1 MKAAV
6 LGALGAPPACGAFRA
21 PELQAGECRVWVT
34 AAAIKHLER
43 AIAAG
48 THYASPDQLPIVP
61 GLDGVGRL
69 DDGARVYFVV
79 QRRPFGAMA
88 AQAPAAWTV
97 PVPDALDDAT
107 AAAVVN
113 PALAAWL
120 PLHERAR
127 LVPGETVL
135 VLGASGTAGQMAVTL
150 ARQLGARRVVACGRR
165 MAVLERLAADAIID
179 LDLPDAE
186 LSRAFAA
193 EARRGLGV
201 IVDYLWGRPAE
212 LLIGQLAQSDL
223 SPAPD
228 GRAIR
233 FVCVGAMAGPT
244 VQLASGVLRGS
255 RLEITGSGTGNFP
268 DAAAMAAAT
277 ARVFDLALAGHLPI
291 RVQTAPLED
300 VARVWDLDTPGL
312 RWVLTP

>member
-1 MKAAV
+1 MKAAI
-6 LGALGAPPACGAFRA
+6 LGTLGSPPTCGSFRA
-21 PELQAGECRVWVT
+21 PELQAGERRVWVT
-34 AAAIKHLER
+34 AAALKHLER

-48 THYASPDQLPIVP
+48 THYASPDRLPIIP

-69 DDGARVYFVV
+69 DDGSRVYFVV

-97 PVPDALDDAT
+97 PVPDALDDAA

-127 LVPGETVL
+127 LMPGETVL

-150 ARQLGARRVVACGRR
+150 ARQLGAGRVVACGRR
-165 MAVLERLAADAIID
+165 IDVLERLAADAIID
-179 LDLPDAE
+179 LGLPDTQ
-186 LSRAFAA
+186 LSRTFAA

-201 IVDYLWGRPAE
+201 IVDYLWGRPAG

-223 SPAPD
+223 SPATD
-228 GRAIR
+228 ARAIR
-233 FVCVGAMAGPT
+233 FVCVGAMAGPA
-244 VQLASGVLRGS
+244 VQLASGILRGS
-255 RLEITGSGTGNFP
+255 RLEIMGSGTGNFP
-268 DAAAMAAAT
+268 DAAGMAAAT

-291 RVQTAPLED
+291 RVQTAPIED
-300 VARVWDLDTPGL
+300 VARVWDRDAADR
-312 RWVLTP
+312 RWVLTL

>member
-1 MKAAV
+1 MKAAI
-6 LGALGAPPACGAFRA
+6 LGALGSPPTCGEFPA
-21 PELQAGECRVWVT
+21 PELQAGERRVRVT

-48 THYASPDQLPIVP
+48 THYASPDRLPIIP

-97 PVPDALDDAT
+97 PVPDGLDDAT
-107 AAAVVN
+107 AAALVN

-165 MAVLERLAADAIID
+165 VAVLERLAADAIID
-179 LDLPDAE
+179 LGASDTQVA
-186 LSRAFAA
+186 RAFAA
-193 EARRGLGV
+193 EVRRGLGV

-223 SPAPD
+223 SPAMNE
-228 GRAIR
+228 RAIR

-244 VQLASGVLRGS
+244 VPLPSGVLRGS
-255 RLEITGSGTGNFP
+255 RLEIMGSGTGNFP
-268 DAAAMAAAT
+268 DAAGMAAAT
-277 ARVFDLALAGHLPI
+277 SRVFDLALAGHLPI

-300 VARVWDLDTPGL
+300 VARVWNSGAPDL